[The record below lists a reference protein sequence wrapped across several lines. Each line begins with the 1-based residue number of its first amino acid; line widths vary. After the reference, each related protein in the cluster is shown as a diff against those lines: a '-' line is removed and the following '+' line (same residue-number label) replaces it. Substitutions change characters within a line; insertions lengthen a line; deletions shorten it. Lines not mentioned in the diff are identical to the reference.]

1 MIKIVY
7 AEKRRPELSP
17 EAFSRGWRIHG
28 GDAMKSA
35 DFWDPI
41 LFYVQNDACRSDTG
55 IAGVDRSYD
64 CVGEVVYAT
73 LDDCNRSIAAP
84 SLPAITADGD
94 HIFSRVDQISMIV
107 EHEPI
112 VDHRPGDIKL
122 FVFGR
127 FGTEADAII
136 AQTRA
141 LAVGDGD
148 FARTVRQAAI
158 GHALTETPLCD
169 GVIEF
174 AYDSIAEAQAGHAD
188 WLAHFALDQVQPITI
203 AAHSYTL
210 YDKRNC

>member
-1 MIKIVY
+1 VIKIIY

-41 LFYVQNDACRSDTG
+41 LFYVQNDACRTETG
-55 IAGVDRSYD
+55 IAGVDPGYD
-64 CVGEVVYAT
+64 GVGEVIYAT

-107 EHEPI
+107 EHDAI
-112 VDHRPGDIKL
+112 VDRRAGDIKI

-127 FGTEADAII
+127 LGDEGDAIA

-141 LAVGDGD
+141 LAAGDGA
-148 FARTVRQAAI
+148 FARTVRQAGI

-174 AYDSIAEAQAGHAD
+174 AYDSLAEAQAGHAD

-203 AAHSYTL
+203 AAHSYIL